1 MNSGI
6 RENRRQ
12 VLEGGSSGNG
22 AHRKTVDRID
32 IEKCR
37 KLLGGCLNPAASLD
51 DIAGLQVESANLGR
65 RNIDVILRGQEVL
78 APDESEAVGHYF
90 QDAAGLDSG
99 IQIRKLCLFR
109 LRQDLR
115 LRGRSRS
122 CGISLGL
129 RTLLRARRTLRIGP
143 FTRGA
148 HPLRAALDNASS
160 RHSSPFFSSAILLR
174 RSLPIGRLL
183 RSRQRFLSFR
193 QNLFRSRQRLLSFRQ
208 NLFRSRQ
215 RLLCLRRSLFCFR
228 HGLPCQFAEL
238 VYQLGF
244 AVAADGL

>member
-22 AHRKTVDRID
+22 AHRKTVDRVD

-78 APDESEAVGHYF
+78 APDESEAVGHHF

-99 IQIRKLCLFR
+99 IQIGKLCLFR

-148 HPLRAALDNASS
+148 HPLRSALDNAS
-160 RHSSPFFSSAILLR
+160 PFRRCRPFS
-174 RSLPIGRLL
+174 RLL
-183 RSRQRFLSFR
+183 GSRQSFLCSR
-193 QNLFRSRQRLLSFRQ
+193 QSLFRLRQRLLS
-208 NLFRSRQ
+208 
-215 RLLCLRRSLFCFR
+215 LRRSLFCFR